1 MSIYNFPGD
10 EKKEQKTKKI
20 RKSRLVAGLVL
31 ASFLASLLGF
41 LVGYLF
47 VFDLK
52 ENEPPS
58 FSLSEKEKEV
68 EKVSTADAIV
78 DTVREASPGV
88 VSIVVTKDVPIME
101 RYYYNP
107 FEEYEDYFG
116 EDFDIRVPQYREKG
130 TEEREIG
137 GGTGFIVSSD
147 GLILTN
153 KHVVREEDARYTV
166 FTNEGE
172 KFEANVLAL
181 DPLQDIAVLKIEDVS
196 LPVLKLGDSDEA
208 QIGQTVVAI
217 GNVLGEFRN
226 SATSGIISGLSR
238 NITATGGG
246 SSQSLRG
253 IIQTDAAINQGN
265 SGGPLL
271 NLKGEVI
278 GINTAMAVGA
288 ENVGF
293 AIPINRA
300 KKAIEDVKTHGEV
313 VYPFLGIYYTT
324 VTPALSEEF
333 DLPVD
338 YGAWV
343 GRNAAGEKTET
354 AVFPGSPGEEVGL
367 KRDDI
372 ITKFD
377 GRKISLQETLADI
390 IIEYSP
396 GDTISLEIVRN
407 GERITKEATL
417 SQK

>member
-10 EKKEQKTKKI
+10 EKKEQKEKKF
-20 RKSRLVAGLVL
+20 KNNKLVAGLVL

-47 VFDLK
+47 VFDL
-52 ENEPPS
+52 NEKNLSS
-58 FSLSEKEKEV
+58 FSMPEKEKEV
-68 EKVSTADAIV
+68 EVVKTADLIV
-78 DTVREASPGV
+78 STVREASPGV

-116 EDFDIRVPQYREKG
+116 EDFDVRVPQYREKG

-147 GLILTN
+147 GLVLTN
-153 KHVVREEDARYTV
+153 KHVVREEDAKYTV

-172 KFEANVLAL
+172 KFEAEVLAV
-181 DPLQDIAVLKIEDVS
+181 DPLQDIAILKIEDDS
-196 LPVLKLGDSDEA
+196 LPVLKLGDSDEVE
-208 QIGQTVVAI
+208 IGQTVVAI

-246 SSQSLRG
+246 SSQVLRG

-271 NLKGEVI
+271 NLEGEVI

-300 KKAIEDVKTHGEV
+300 KKAIKDVKTHGEV
-313 VYPFLGIYYTT
+313 VYSFLGIYYTT
-324 VTPALSEEF
+324 VTPALYEEF

-343 GRNAAGEKTET
+343 GRNAAGEKTE
-354 AVFPGSPGEEVGL
+354 AALFPGSPAEEVGL

-377 GRKISLQETLADI
+377 EREISLQETLADI

-396 GDTISLEIVRN
+396 GDTVSLEVVRN
-407 GERITKEATL
+407 GEKITKQVTL
-417 SQK
+417 SKK